1 MRIRGEKIYDRCQAA
16 WGKLEML
23 QISEV
28 AKSIPCDV
36 QGGVGG
42 REETGD
48 GLAKGRENTLGLQ
61 GPGQAQGA
69 DVLGMVPV
77 VAAHIAA

>member
-1 MRIRGEKIYDRCQAA
+1 
-16 WGKLEML
+16 ML

-42 REETGD
+42 RGEEAGN
-48 GLAKGRENTLGLQ
+48 GVAKGRENTLGLQ
-61 GPGQAQGA
+61 GLGQARGA
-69 DVLGMVPV
+69 DALRMVPV